1 MRFASAIA
9 CSCCRRDRHGFSPN
23 YLSAHR
29 AARVAK
35 PKLQRSRGGPTATA
49 PSEMLDRQG
58 LGCVLKYG
66 IGGVVD
72 ETHDPNSSARP
83 RSSRCDSN
91 AQDMMRQWSPSSGP
105 TFENLSNLRLMD
117 FVENQR
123 STALA

>member
-35 PKLQRSRGGPTATA
+35 PKLQRSRQTSRGGPTATA

-91 AQDMMRQWSPSSGP
+91 VAGHDAPMVAELGA
-105 TFENLSNLRLMD
+105 D
-117 FVENQR
+117 V
-123 STALA
+123 